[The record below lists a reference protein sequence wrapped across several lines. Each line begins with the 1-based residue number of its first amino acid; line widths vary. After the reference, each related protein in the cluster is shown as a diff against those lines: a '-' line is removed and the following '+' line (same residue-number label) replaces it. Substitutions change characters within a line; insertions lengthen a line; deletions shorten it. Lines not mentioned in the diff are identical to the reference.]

1 MEKCSKPIRNRIVI
15 TALVLIVFGMLT
27 ACTTDSQPED
37 DSTMNA
43 EEIRS
48 FAISVPGEV
57 LTDLND
63 RLERTRLPDQI
74 HGTGWDYGM
83 NREYLKELM
92 KIYLTP

>member
-1 MEKCSKPIRNRIVI
+1 
-15 TALVLIVFGMLT
+15 MLT

-48 FAISVPGEV
+48 FAISVPDEV

-74 HGTGWDYGM
+74 PGTGWDYGM
-83 NREYLKELM
+83 NREYLEEL
-92 KIYLTP
+92 IAVSDTHLTLPTILLV